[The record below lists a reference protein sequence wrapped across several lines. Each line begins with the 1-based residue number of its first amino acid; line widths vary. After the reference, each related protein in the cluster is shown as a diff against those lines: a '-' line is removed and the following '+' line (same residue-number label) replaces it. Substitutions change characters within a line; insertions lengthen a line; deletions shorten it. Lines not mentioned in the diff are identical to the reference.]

1 MRKDRRRHPR
11 HDELRLRHPRPPED
25 PHLSRRPI
33 PRLRLRP
40 TGEPY
45 EAHRPRRRHQPRR
58 QLQLRR
64 AEPPRHRDGPS
75 GSDLHPRLRPERQS
89 RDARPPERRPDGL
102 RLRPPESPHEPRDTP
117 ADRRGRQH
125 HRRLHLLGLR
135 RTLAHTGSDSQPYAF
150 TGEPLDPNSGFQYHR
165 ARWLDPRTGR
175 FLAMDPFSGSDS
187 DPATLHRY
195 LYAGADPAGKF
206 DPTGKFQTTA
216 LAVGGV
222 LAVLAGLSFVAC
234 APLRPPKT
242 AGLYWKAS
250 PPADEAQETKRAAL
264 TVARTGIRSPGVSL
278 PRAPRLTTAC
288 RSSPSPG
295 ANRCRPRLVTPC
307 AQRVALRSS
316 ISG

>member
-1 MRKDRRRHPR
+1 MNSSY
-11 HDELRLRHPRPPED
+11 DELGRLATVTDPAGRVYTHGYDPNGNRESLAHPNGAETAYGYDALNR
-25 PHLSRRPI
+25 LTSLGTRRLTDEAGNI
-33 PRLRLRP
+33 
-40 TGEPY
+40 TDGYTYSAFGEPF
-45 EAHRPRRRHQPRR
+45 
-58 QLQLRR
+58 
-64 AEPPRHRDGPS
+64 
-75 GSDLHPRLRPERQS
+75 
-89 RDARPPERRPDGL
+89 
-102 RLRPPESPHEPRDTP
+102 
-117 ADRRGRQH
+117 
-125 HRRLHLLGLR
+125 
-135 RTLAHTGSDSQPYAF
+135 AHTGSDSQPYAF

-264 TVARTGIRSPGVSL
+264 TVARTGIQQLGVSVTESAQADYRLQIVPVPGGKPL
-278 PRAPRLTTAC
+278 PTALGDAMRAEGRAEIFYFRVRTAVLRYRQVTLSWHRAPHSR
-288 RSSPSPG
+288 
-295 ANRCRPRLVTPC
+295 
-307 AQRVALRSS
+307 RVLATQ
-316 ISG
+316 